1 MPRDGQSA
9 FVVHAALVAL
19 HRPLPVVLPQIAGL
33 LVQSV
38 VVDWHRF
45 RLQSELL
52 AQVLPATL
60 QTPLMNGQSAS
71 AVQTLLVWM
80 LHLPANVGGGQVV
93 V

>member
-1 MPRDGQSA
+1 
-9 FVVHAALVAL
+9 LVAL
-19 HRPLPVVLPQIAGL
+19 HRPLPGTLPQIAGL

-52 AQVLPATL
+52 AQLLPATL
-60 QTPLMNGQSAS
+60 HTPLMNGQSAS
-71 AVQTLLVWM
+71 LVQTLVFWM
-80 LHLPANVGGGQVV
+80 LHLPANVDGGQVV

>member
-1 MPRDGQSA
+1 
-9 FVVHAALVAL
+9 LVAL
-19 HRPLPVVLPQIAGL
+19 HRPLPGTLPQIAGL

-45 RLQSELL
+45 RLQSVLL
-52 AQVLPATL
+52 VQLLPATL
-60 QTPLMNGQSAS
+60 HTPLMNGQSVS
-71 AVQTLLVWM
+71 AVQTLVVWM